1 MFLPHIWMFV
11 LHLIPGAEYEIK
23 KPEEYCLTLPICL
36 NRYSGVSVSS
46 IHSFTE
52 NAHCKRA

>member
-1 MFLPHIWMFV
+1 MFLPYIWVLV
-11 LHLIPGAEYEIK
+11 LHLVPRAEYEIK

-36 NRYSGVSVSS
+36 NRYSGVTVSS

>member
-1 MFLPHIWMFV
+1 MFLPYNLGV
-11 LHLIPGAEYEIK
+11 GVHLIPCAEYEIK

-36 NRYSGVSVSS
+36 NRYSGVTVSS